1 MTGLI
6 DLSPFGLIVIAA
18 ILFVA
23 GTTKGMIGIG
33 LPTVAIPLLSIVLP
47 LPTAVAALAIPVLIT
62 NLAQAF
68 GADRIGAAFRVL
80 WPILAGTAGGIM
92 IGVRL
97 LTSLSPD
104 ILKPVIGV
112 ALIGVA
118 TLMFLAPR
126 LHCPDRFATI
136 ASPIA
141 GIGSGILGGLAGQS
155 APIMSLYLLSRGI
168 TGNRFVQYCSLYL
181 IFSSIGLTLALGSA
195 GAISWG
201 GATVSTACSIPI
213 LLGMWVGRRVR
224 AGIPEALSRKLVLG
238 MVVLGGLSMVHLPLF
253 AIFSTPASHAATPTQ
268 QMTRGRGM

>member
-80 WPILAGTAGGIM
+80 WPTLAGTAGGIM

-97 LTSLSPD
+97 LTCLSPD

-238 MVVLGGLSMVHLPLF
+238 MVVLGGLSMLHLPLF
-253 AIFSTPASHAATPTQ
+253 AVFSTPASHAATPTQ

>member
-201 GATVSTACSIPI
+201 GATISTACSIPI

-224 AGIPEALSRKLVLG
+224 DGIPAALSRKLVLG
-238 MVVLGGLSMVHLPLF
+238 MVILGGLSMLHFPLF
-253 AIFSTPASHAATPTQ
+253 AVFSTPASHAATPTQ
-268 QMTRGRGM
+268 QMTRGRAV